1 MLRINSIDNGVIID
15 HIHVGLGLKIFKYLG
30 LDKADY
36 SVALIMNAS
45 SAKLERK
52 DLIKI
57 ENKVDLDYTV
67 LGLIDPNIT
76 VDIIENGAIKEKVKL
91 ALPQKVE
98 NVIKCKNPR
107 CITSIEKYIPHIF
120 HLVDKDRGEY
130 RCTYCDEIYS
140 VSEIRE

>member
-15 HIHVGLGLKIFKYLG
+15 HIHVGLGVKLFKYLG
-30 LDKADY
+30 LDSADY
-36 SVALIMNAS
+36 SVALIMNAPS
-45 SAKLERK
+45 RKLGKK
-52 DLIKI
+52 DIIKI

-76 VDIIENGAIKEKVKL
+76 VGIIEGGAMKEKIKL
-91 ALPQKVE
+91 SLPEKVE

-107 CITSIEKYIPHIF
+107 CITSIENYIPHIF
-120 HLVDKDRGEY
+120 HLVDKVMGEY
-130 RCTYCDEIYS
+130 RCTYCDEIYR

>member
-15 HIHVGLGLKIFKYLG
+15 HIHVGLGVKLFKYLG
-30 LDKADY
+30 LDSADY
-36 SVALIMNAS
+36 SVALIMNAPS
-45 SAKLERK
+45 RKLGKK
-52 DLIKI
+52 DIIKI

-76 VDIIENGAIKEKVKL
+76 VGIIEGGAMKEKIKL
-91 ALPQKVE
+91 SLPEKVE

-107 CITSIEKYIPHIF
+107 CITSIENYIPHIF
-120 HLVDKDRGEY
+120 HLVDKEMGEY
-130 RCTYCDEIYS
+130 RCTYCDEIYR

>member
-45 SAKLERK
+45 SGKLERK

-91 ALPQKVE
+91 ALPEKVE

-107 CITSIEKYIPHIF
+107 CITSIEKYIPNVF
-120 HLVDKDRGEY
+120 YLVDHEKGEY
-130 RCTYCDEIYS
+130 TCKYCDEIYKL
-140 VSEIRE
+140 SEL

>member
-15 HIHVGLGLKIFKYLG
+15 HIHVGLGVKLFKYLG
-30 LDKADY
+30 LDSADY
-36 SVALIMNAS
+36 SVALIMNAPS
-45 SAKLERK
+45 RKLGKK
-52 DLIKI
+52 DIIKI

-76 VDIIENGAIKEKVKL
+76 VGIIEGGAMKEKIKL
-91 ALPQKVE
+91 SLPEKVE

-107 CITSIEKYIPHIF
+107 CITSIENYIPHIF
-120 HLVDKDRGEY
+120 HLVDKAMGEY
-130 RCTYCDEIYS
+130 RCTYCDEIYR